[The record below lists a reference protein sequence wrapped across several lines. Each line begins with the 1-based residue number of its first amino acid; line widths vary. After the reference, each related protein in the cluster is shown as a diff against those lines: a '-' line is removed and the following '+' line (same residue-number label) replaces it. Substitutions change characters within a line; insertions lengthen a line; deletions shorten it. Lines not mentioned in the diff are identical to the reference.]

1 MIGFLIRLAVN
12 SFAILIVTYIVKGVE
27 VASPIVAIVA
37 AFVLGVINAFIRP
50 LVILI
55 TLPINIL
62 TLGLF
67 TFFINGFLFYAVS
80 KIVKG
85 FVVTGFWPAF
95 FGAIIFSTIS
105 FLLSLLISKKGKVEV
120 IVE

>member
-1 MIGFLIRLAVN
+1 MPLL
-12 SFAILIVTYIVKGVE
+12 
-27 VASPIVAIVA
+27 A

-62 TLGLF
+62 TLGIF

-95 FGAIIFSTIS
+95 FGALLFSIIS
-105 FLLSLLISKKGKVEV
+105 FLVSLVISKKGRVEI

>member
-12 SFAILIVTYIVKGVE
+12 SFAILIVTYIIKGVE
-27 VASPIVAIVA
+27 VSSPIVAIVA

-85 FVVTGFWPAF
+85 FAVTGFWPAF
-95 FGAIIFSTIS
+95 FGALIFSLIS

-120 IVE
+120 MFD